1 VRRFAVAV
9 SCALL
14 VLISYSCAPAVSQV
28 SQEVSRGKTL
38 VSWYGCEACHQIPGI
53 RTARG
58 RVGPPLDGMG
68 RRAYISGRLPNT
80 PENLRRWIRHPED
93 VDAQTLMPNTGVT
106 EQDSH
111 DIAAF
116 LSTLH

>member
-1 VRRFAVAV
+1 MRFAAAV

-14 VLISYSCAPAVSQV
+14 VLISYGCAPSVSEA
-28 SQEVSRGKTL
+28 SQQASRGKTL
-38 VSWYGCEACHQIPGI
+38 VSWYGCEACHQIPGVPS
-53 RTARG
+53 ARG
-58 RVGPPLDGMG
+58 RVGPSLDGIG
-68 RRAYISGRLPNT
+68 RRAYVGGRLPNT
-80 PENLRRWIRHPED
+80 PENLRRWIRHPQE

-106 EQDSH
+106 EQDSL